1 MTGSLTGSV
10 QSGPERFA
18 FTKTASILSG
28 IACAVPF
35 IFENAFLLS
44 FIMYVPIFFLFFMA
58 EKLKES
64 GKKLYI
70 RVFLYGFFFYATGYI
85 WLAELYPLD
94 FAGFTKPEALGVIVF
109 ALTAIPAIHSLL
121 LTVSFAVCRM
131 CTKESADAFKIAV
144 FPCIFVFNEFLQ
156 TLGPLAF
163 PWCRVSIAQSN
174 FLPFIQ
180 SASLLG
186 SYFITYIVLLIN
198 AFIGYAFVNKA
209 FAKKS
214 LTLAI
219 SVFVLNTAFGVIR
232 LAAFDRS
239 TEKITAVS
247 LQGNLSSSAKWSGST
262 DDMAKLYLDL
272 ADEALMEAKE
282 NGYAGKTV
290 MLMPETAL
298 PVVVTEVS
306 KYGRMFSQFSDEN
319 DVILAVG
326 AFSVIDENS
335 ANSVFVFDES
345 GKVSEPYMKR
355 TLVPFGE
362 YMPYRDLFCAIVP
375 SLAEINMLSSDL
387 YAGTDTEIFDTSAGS
402 LGAVICYE
410 SVFPSLCRDS
420 VCDGAEILLV
430 ATNDSWFGKSG
441 ALRHHLAAS
450 RIRAIENNVPVIRA
464 ANTGISALINPDGS
478 FEKTLGADV
487 RGYIAAELYTGKG
500 KTLYTHIGD
509 VILLVCLAITAF
521 YPVKSLVL
529 CVKNK
534 LGKSK

>member
-1 MTGSLTGSV
+1 MTGSFTGSI
-10 QSGPERFA
+10 QSEPLRFA

-44 FIMYVPIFFLFFMA
+44 FVMYVPIFFLFFGA
-58 EKLKES
+58 EKLLDS
-64 GKKLYI
+64 GRKLYI
-70 RVFLYGFFFYATGYI
+70 RVFLYGFFFYAAGYI

-94 FAGFTKPEALGVIVF
+94 FAGFTKTEALGVIVF
-109 ALTAIPAIHSLL
+109 ALTAIPVIHSSI
-121 LTVSFAVCRM
+121 LTASFAVCRM
-131 CTKESADAFKIAV
+131 CTKKSADALKIAV
-144 FPCIFVFNEFLQ
+144 FPCIFVFNEYLQ

-163 PWCRVSIAQSN
+163 PWCRVSIAQSG
-174 FLPFIQ
+174 FLPFVQ
-180 SASLLG
+180 SASLFG
-186 SYFITYIVLLIN
+186 SYFITYTVLLIN
-198 AFIGYAFVNKA
+198 AFIGYAFINKA

-214 LTLAI
+214 FTFAL

-232 LAAFDRS
+232 LMTFDRS

-247 LQGNLSSSAKWSGST
+247 LQGNLSSSAKWSGNT
-262 DDMAKLYLDL
+262 NDMAEIYLDL
-272 ADEALMEAKE
+272 ADKALKEAKE
-282 NGYAGKTV
+282 KGYEGEEI

-298 PVVVTEVS
+298 PVIITKDS
-306 KYGRMFSQFSDEN
+306 KYGKMFSRFSDEN

-326 AFSVIDENS
+326 AFSVVDESS

-345 GKVSEPYMKR
+345 GKMSEPYMKR

-362 YMPYRDLFCAIVP
+362 YMPYRDIFCAIVP

-387 YAGTDTEIFDTSAGS
+387 YAGTDTKIFDTSQGS
-402 LGAVICYE
+402 IGAVICYE
-410 SVFPSLCRDS
+410 SVFPSLCRET
-420 VCDGAEILLV
+420 VRDGAEILLV
-430 ATNDSWFGKSG
+430 ATNDSWFGGSG

-487 RGYIAAELYTGKG
+487 RGYIVSELYTGNG

-509 VILLVCLAITAF
+509 ILLVVCLAITVLD
-521 YPVKSLVL
+521 PVKRLVL

-534 LGKSK
+534 P